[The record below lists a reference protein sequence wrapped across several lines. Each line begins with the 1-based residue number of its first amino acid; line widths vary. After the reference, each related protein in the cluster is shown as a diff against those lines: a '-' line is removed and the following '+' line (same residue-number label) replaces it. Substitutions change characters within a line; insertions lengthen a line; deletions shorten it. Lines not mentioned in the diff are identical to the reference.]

1 MMTSLGISYKKILQQ
16 GKMMSRAGF
25 VSLIGRPN
33 AGKSTL
39 MNSLLGEKIA
49 MVSQKANATRRRSNA
64 IVMVEDTQIIFVDTP
79 GLHEREKILNQFM
92 MDEALKAMGDC
103 DLIIYLAPVTD
114 SVEHY
119 KKFLK
124 LNKKNIKHIIVISKI
139 DQVKQEKLFKTI
151 TSYNQFS
158 DHFEA
163 LVPVAIP
170 KKVGHEDLLKLITKN
185 LPESPFLFDPEDLTS
200 ELVRDIYAGFI
211 REGIFENVS
220 DEVPYESDVIIESID
235 EEDHVDIVTAMI
247 IIEKESQKGIIIGKG
262 GESIKRIGKSAREKI
277 ERLSTKK
284 AYLNLQ
290 VVVKKGWTKD
300 VNFLKEIGYDNAK

>member
-1 MMTSLGISYKKILQQ
+1 
-16 GKMMSRAGF
+16 MSKAGF

-92 MDEALKAMGDC
+92 LDEALKAMGDC
-103 DLIIYLAPVTD
+103 DLIVYLAPVTD

-119 KKFLK
+119 EKFLK
-124 LNKKNIKHIIVISKI
+124 MNKKNVKHIIVISKI
-139 DQVKQEKLFKTI
+139 DQVKQDKLFKTI
-151 TSYNQFS
+151 ASYNRFAE
-158 DHFEA
+158 HFEA
-163 LVPVAIP
+163 LIPVAIP
-170 KKVGHEDLLKLITKN
+170 KKVGHEDLLKVIAKN
-185 LPESPFLFDPEDLTS
+185 LPDSPFLFDPADLTS

-235 EEDHVDIVTAMI
+235 EEDHVDVIHAMI

>member
-1 MMTSLGISYKKILQQ
+1 MT
-16 GKMMSRAGF
+16 RAGF

-64 IVMVEDTQIIFVDTP
+64 IVMVEDTQIIFIDTP

-92 MDEALKAMGDC
+92 LDEALKAMGDC
-103 DLIIYLAPVTD
+103 DLIVYLAPVTD

-119 KKFLK
+119 EKFLE
-124 LNKKNIKHIIVISKI
+124 LNKKNIKHIIVLSKI
-139 DQVKQEKLFKTI
+139 DQVNQEKLFKKI
-151 TSYNQFS
+151 ASYNKYS
-158 DHFEA
+158 DYFEA
-163 LVPVAIP
+163 LIPVAIP
-170 KKVGHEDLLKLITKN
+170 KRVGHEDLLKVIAKN
-185 LPESPFLFDPEDLTS
+185 LPESPYLFDPEDLTS

-211 REGIFENVS
+211 REAIFDNVS
-220 DEVPYESDVIIESID
+220 DEVPYESDVIIESI
-235 EEDHVDIVTAMI
+235 EEEKNVDIIHAMI

-262 GESIKRIGKSAREKI
+262 GDSIKRIGKAAREKI

>member
-1 MMTSLGISYKKILQQ
+1 MT
-16 GKMMSRAGF
+16 RAGF

-64 IVMVEDTQIIFVDTP
+64 IVMLEDTQVIFIDTP

-92 MDEALKAMGDC
+92 LDEALKAMGDC
-103 DLIIYLAPVTD
+103 DLIVYLAPVTD
-114 SVEHY
+114 SVAHY
-119 KKFLK
+119 EKFLK
-124 LNKKNIKHIIVISKI
+124 LNKKNVKHIIVISKI
-139 DQVKQEKLFKTI
+139 DQVKQDKLFKTI
-151 TSYNQFS
+151 ASYNQYAE
-158 DHFEA
+158 HFEA
-163 LVPVAIP
+163 LIPVAIP
-170 KKVGHEDLLKLITKN
+170 KKVGHEDLLKVIAKN
-185 LPESPFLFDPEDLTS
+185 LPESPYLFDPEDLTS

-211 REGIFENVS
+211 REGIFENIS
-220 DEVPYESDVIIESID
+220 DEVPYESDVIIESI
-235 EEDHVDIVTAMI
+235 EEEKSVDVIHAII

-262 GESIKRIGKSAREKI
+262 GESIKRIGKAAREKI

>member
-1 MMTSLGISYKKILQQ
+1 
-16 GKMMSRAGF
+16 
-25 VSLIGRPN
+25 
-33 AGKSTL
+33 

-119 KKFLK
+119 EKFLK
-124 LNKKNIKHIIVISKI
+124 LNKKNVKHIIVISKI

-151 TSYNQFS
+151 ASYNRFAE
-158 DHFEA
+158 HFEA
-163 LVPVAIP
+163 LIPVAIP
-170 KKVGHEDLLKLITKN
+170 KKVGHEDLLKVICKN

-235 EEDHVDIVTAMI
+235 EEDHVDVIHAMI

-262 GESIKRIGKSAREKI
+262 GDCIKRIGKSAREKI

>member
-1 MMTSLGISYKKILQQ
+1 MTK
-16 GKMMSRAGF
+16 AGF

-64 IVMVEDTQIIFVDTP
+64 IVMHNETQIIFVDTP
-79 GLHEREKILNQFM
+79 GLHEREKILNQYM
-92 MDEALKAMGDC
+92 LDEALKAIGDC
-103 DLIIYLAPVTD
+103 DLIVYLAPVTD

-119 KKFLK
+119 EKFLA
-124 LNKKNIKHIIVISKI
+124 LNKKNTKHIIVISKI

-151 TSYNQFS
+151 AAYNQFS

-163 LVPVAIP
+163 LIPVAVP
-170 KKVGHEDLLKLITKN
+170 KKVGHKDLLDTIAKN
-185 LPESPFLFDPEDLTS
+185 LPDSPYLFDPEDLTS

-220 DEVPYESDVIIESID
+220 DEVPYESDVIIESI
-235 EEDHVDIVTAMI
+235 EEERGLDSIYATI
-247 IIEKESQKGIIIGKG
+247 ILEKESQKGIIIGKG
-262 GESIKRIGKSAREKI
+262 GEAIKRIGKSAREKI
-277 ERLSTKK
+277 ERLSGKK
-284 AYLNLQ
+284 AYLKLQ
-290 VVVKKGWTKD
+290 VVVKKGWSKD
-300 VNFLKEIGYDNAK
+300 INFLKEIGYDNAK

>member
-1 MMTSLGISYKKILQQ
+1 MTK
-16 GKMMSRAGF
+16 AGF
-25 VSLIGRPN
+25 VSLVGRPN

-64 IVMVEDTQIIFVDTP
+64 IVMVEDTQIIFIDTP

-92 MDEALKAMGDC
+92 MDEALKAIGDC

-119 KKFLK
+119 ENFLK
-124 LNKKNIKHIIVISKI
+124 LNKKNTKHIVVISKI

-151 TSYNQFS
+151 ASYNQFS
-158 DHFEA
+158 QHFEA
-163 LVPVAIP
+163 LVPVSIS
-170 KKVGHEDLLKLITKN
+170 KKVGHDDLLKLISQN
-185 LPESPFLFDPEDLTS
+185 LPESPYLFDPEDLTS

-220 DEVPYESDVIIESID
+220 DEVPYESDVIIESI
-235 EEDHVDIVTAMI
+235 EEENHIDIINAVI

-262 GESIKRIGKSAREKI
+262 GETIKRIGKAAREKI